1 MQSQT
6 CLHSN
11 IFNLEFLKAKKK
23 DTPIVTKSEINL
35 VVDKGVKVED
45 LKIKA
50 RIEEMNAPLKAGDI
64 VGYLDVEDPYQNVT
78 SYPLTILE
86 DVEMMHFIDYFKDM
100 FLRFLA

>member
-1 MQSQT
+1 M
-6 CLHSN
+6 
-11 IFNLEFLKAKKK
+11 
-23 DTPIVTKSEINL
+23 
-35 VVDKGVKVED
+35 ED